1 MSEWQC
7 PDCDSYCSKCC
18 SGSLEMIKTLKQLTL
33 AKAKFMNIAHE
44 IAASSDASR
53 INELRAAWMAYKAN
67 KIVADTKQFE
77 VRKSRWTERKQEKKT
92 KESAQSNADM
102 SNKQQIALSTAIKQN
117 KEHIKRIAE
126 LEAEVARLN
135 CLLTPVT
142 ETRNQKI
149 VNDALR
155 SNGGIVRP
163 SADGKRY
170 RGVQP

>member
-1 MSEWQC
+1 MSEWRC
-7 PDCDSYCSKCC
+7 PDCDSYCKNC
-18 SGSLEMIKTLKQLTL
+18 SSSSPEMINLLKQLTF
-33 AKAKFMNIAHE
+33 AKAKFMNIVHE
-44 IAASSDASR
+44 IASSGDASR
-53 INELRAAWMAYKAN
+53 INELRASWMLYKAN
-67 KIVADTKQFE
+67 KTIAEAKQFE
-77 VRKSRWTERKQEKKT
+77 IRKIRWTEKKLEKKIN
-92 KESAQSNADM
+92 ESAEANAEM
-102 SNKQQIALSTAIKQN
+102 SNKQQVALSTAVKQN
-117 KEHIKRIAE
+117 KEYAKRISE

>member
-1 MSEWQC
+1 MSEWRC
-7 PDCDSYCSKCC
+7 PNCDDYCPGCRRSSPEELGITK
-18 SGSLEMIKTLKQLTL
+18 GLTAAKMVFLKLVFEVIP
-33 AKAKFMNIAHE
+33 AKDVTRF
-44 IAASSDASR
+44 D
-53 INELRAAWMAYKAN
+53 ELHTAWMVYNAH
-67 KIVADTKQFE
+67 KIVAEEKRNEAQGRRQKAAKE
-77 VRKSRWTERKQEKKT
+77 AAKVRGEI
-92 KESAQSNADM
+92 N
-102 SNKQQIALSTAIKQN
+102 NKQQEVMSIAVKQN
-117 KEHIKRIAE
+117 KEYAKRISE

-170 RGVQP
+170 RGMQP